1 MKSFMKKQRK
11 NFIKLPLNYLQ
22 NLENKVQYYQFNKKK
37 MMIETVNIFEKSQ
50 RAGNSGSLVL
60 IRLC

>member
-1 MKSFMKKQRK
+1 MKSFMKRQRK

-37 MMIETVNIFEKSQ
+37 TMIETVNIIEKSQ